1 VVNDTLDV
9 DGYSAVSLWIAGCGR
24 VAMSTKETALV
35 VSAGQCGRK
44 AKKETVSPSLLDVS
58 SLGLSGWSALAV
70 LFFNASIVES
80 HGARTT

>member
-1 VVNDTLDV
+1 VANDTIDV

-35 VSAGQCGRK
+35 VSAGQCGCK
-44 AKKETVSPSLLDVS
+44 AKKETVSPSLL
-58 SLGLSGWSALAV
+58 GWSALAV

>member
-1 VVNDTLDV
+1 VVDDTRDV
-9 DGYSAVSLWIAGCGR
+9 DEYSAVSSWIAGCGR
-24 VAMSTKETALV
+24 VAMGTKEMALI
-35 VSAGQCGRK
+35 VSAGQCVHE

-58 SLGLSGWSALAV
+58 SLGLSGWSGLAV